1 MRSSRSNSI
10 MASQDFQQQ
19 QRSMTR
25 LLRSSLPGYEGF
37 DVTSDAAPTQQ
48 AAEEAEEEEEEEEV
62 ALSPLIGL
70 HGLLVLMDEAEQRNA
85 LLTSGHA
92 LNGEDSASAA
102 TDTQADLLLN
112 FQQRDGGLTTES
124 AWRPPPSD
132 GQRPSIRG
140 KQQSLPLPY
149 CLSVLQPAPAQDEL
163 DEQPFSSTAYSL
175 RPPGG
180 LPPPY
185 YRRPPPKQRSEIM
198 SHQAGL
204 SNGGF
209 GWGPQQAPHGR
220 PAVRRSVSFTQAVKR
235 VSFSPSES
243 GSPKRS
249 SCNIVGIGAQSGAP
263 LPPHGGPALRGGSV
277 WPLAGQGGL
286 PPLGPALQG
295 GAARQLVGVQH
306 LRGRVEGAANADGG
320 SSGPSSASSSLPS
333 LPSERWG
340 HSLRGDCL
348 I

>member
-1 MRSSRSNSI
+1 MMRSSRSNSI

-19 QRSMTR
+19 QRSMAR
-25 LLRSSLPGYEGF
+25 LVRSSLPGF
-37 DVTSDAAPTQQ
+37 DATSNAAPPQQ
-48 AAEEAEEEEEEEEV
+48 GAGAGEEEEEEEV

-70 HGLLVLMDEAEQRNA
+70 HGLLALMDEAEQRNT

-92 LNGEDSASAA
+92 LSGGDSASAQ
-102 TDTQADLLLN
+102 TDSQADLLLN
-112 FQQRDGGLTTES
+112 FRQGDGTMTTES
-124 AWRPPPSD
+124 AWGPPPSE
-132 GQRPSIRG
+132 GQRPSVRG

-149 CLSVLQPAPAQDEL
+149 CLSVLQPAPARDEL

-185 YRRPPPKQRSEIM
+185 YRRAPPKQRSEIM
-198 SHQAGL
+198 GHQAGL

-209 GWGPQQAPHGR
+209 GWGPQQAPHDR

-249 SCNIVGIGAQSGAP
+249 SCNTVAIGPQSGT
-263 LPPHGGPALRGGSV
+263 LLTPHGGPALRGGGSV

-286 PPLGPALQG
+286 PPLALQG

-306 LRGRVEGAANADGG
+306 LRGRVEGAANADSG

-333 LPSERWG
+333 LPSDRWG
-340 HSLRGDCL
+340 RSSRVDD
-348 I
+348 